1 MKIPH
6 RIQLCL
12 ALLVAPLGL
21 IATPVTVF
29 NDTQTAIFGSGNPN
43 GGWVTSTNSDLG
55 VTVGLRAKD
64 RTTGA
69 TPNDGN
75 GTFTFATA
83 PAPRG
88 LWNYE
93 WLINTGETPLA
104 SANVTFFLSVDR
116 DDSAG
121 VSLYTIN
128 PLTYWFDNSYGTAST
143 LNGQGVEGLFTT
155 YGGTNTIAQNSQ
167 NITFGGLTPYPGG
180 ALALSPNASYRIE
193 VFGVAAGQGPDA
205 PRVVIAG
212 INALVGNGGVAVP
225 DSGSTFAL
233 LAVAIGGMVVLR
245 QRFGQKHDLASA
257 PA

>member
-6 RIQLCL
+6 RVQLCL

-43 GGWVTSTNSDLG
+43 GGWVTSSDSSLG
-55 VTVGLRAKD
+55 LLVGLRAKD
-64 RTTGA
+64 RATGA
-69 TPNDGN
+69 TPNNGN

-93 WLINTGETPLA
+93 FTVNTGSSPLT
-104 SANVTFFLSVDR
+104 SFDFFLSVDR
-116 DDSAG
+116 DASAG
-121 VSLYTIN
+121 VSLFTVN
-128 PLTYWFDNSYGTAST
+128 PLTHWLDNSYGTAAT
-143 LNGQGVEGLFTT
+143 LNGQGVEGPFLFF
-155 YGGTNTIAQNSQ
+155 GGTNTIAQNSQ

-180 ALALSPNASYRIE
+180 ALALSPNASYRFE
-193 VFGVAAGQGPDA
+193 LYAVAPGAGSNGSRLASTAID
-205 PRVVIAG
+205 VV
-212 INALVGNGGVAVP
+212 VGNGGVSVP
-225 DSGSTFAL
+225 DTGSTIAL
-233 LAVAIGGMVVLR
+233 LAVTLCSMLAFGR
-245 QRFGQKHDLASA
+245 SFGQRHELASV